1 MWSLILFLQF
11 SSATFYCQLSKKDT
25 FTVDSPALLAQE
37 LVRLTALR
45 QIRKENIRVVSLRFE
60 NISVCTPSLKRCRG
74 RIGLWWGER
83 RVRIG
88 GFGVA
93 GWWGWKLQTNVS
105 RDTFHPERPGDTLRR
120 ISARLK
126 EDQTHLRGGNLRH
139 YWRRENPNEI
149 LNLFCKLNGF
159 LRKAIN
165 YGSNVAAWFCAL
177 QQPVCLPLKFLRKN

>member
-1 MWSLILFLQF
+1 M
-11 SSATFYCQLSKKDT
+11 
-25 FTVDSPALLAQE
+25 
-37 LVRLTALR
+37 
-45 QIRKENIRVVSLRFE
+45 
-60 NISVCTPSLKRCRG
+60 CTPSLKGCRG
-74 RIGLWWGER
+74 WIRLWWGER
-83 RVRIG
+83 RVRSG

-105 RDTFHPERPGDTLRR
+105 RDTFHPERPGDTLWR

-126 EDQTHLRGGNLRH
+126 EDQTHLCGGNLRH

-177 QQPVCLPLKFLRKN
+177 QQPVCVPLKVWLSLTLGCLADCVWLLLRGRLWDLDGTGSGYCYWLRWW